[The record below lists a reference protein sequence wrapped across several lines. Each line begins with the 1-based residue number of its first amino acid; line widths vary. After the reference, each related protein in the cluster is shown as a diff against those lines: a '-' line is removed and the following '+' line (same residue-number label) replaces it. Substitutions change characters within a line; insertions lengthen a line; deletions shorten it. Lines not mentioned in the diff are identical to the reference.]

1 MLEFRNPVTFASL
14 VDTLSPPI
22 ACSFFAWLSSPML
35 RPTRLLHFDHPDGP
49 SLAKLARSRTQPA
62 QHSHSGPGLVR
73 PVHAPTRGPR
83 PYGPGP
89 LQTQRALLPC
99 RHSRPGA
106 RLPKSLPA
114 CSLYALGSLALH
126 LSQPFC
132 TLLLGFIGLALSR
145 PSYHPLRR
153 VYWRPASPSAYLAR
167 VLRSQPEPARIT
179 FSASGTRCNP
189 LHRPARFQVGSSAQ
203 GFNLSRPA
211 SSSQRRAHGVNL
223 YTGLLHSMIIMHWG
237 D

>member
-1 MLEFRNPVTFASL
+1 
-14 VDTLSPPI
+14 
-22 ACSFFAWLSSPML
+22 ML

-99 RHSRPGA
+99 CHSRPGA
-106 RLPKSLPA
+106 RLSKSLPA
-114 CSLYALGSLALH
+114 CSLHALGSLALH

-145 PSYHPLRR
+145 PGYHPRAAEPPATPANGGVGGSSTPEARARR
-153 VYWRPASPSAYLAR
+153 KKGDSGNGSATPLMR
-167 VLRSQPEPARIT
+167 NDT
-179 FSASGTRCNP
+179 TSAPVDGGPCGQSNSG
-189 LHRPARFQVGSSAQ
+189 HRPPCSPFPLRADCTPCPLR
-203 GFNLSRPA
+203 A
-211 SSSQRRAHGVNL
+211 S
-223 YTGLLHSMIIMHWG
+223 
-237 D
+237 